1 MTGLVR
7 TASAVVLATG
17 VAVLAACSPPESSE
31 GDSSGSSVDV
41 VDASGTSHTVNVPA
55 RVGCLWYGCTED
67 FADLGVVPTAAGV
80 SKSEL
85 DSAFLFP
92 VGPPEHRINDTT
104 SIDEW
109 AAAEPDL
116 IVTIED
122 DNPDFDALDQ
132 VAPIFRYYSIYSPG
146 DIDGVEQLK
155 QNLRN
160 LGELIGETDAAD
172 EAIGRYDALLETLE
186 ATSSPETA
194 ERSVALLYATDD
206 GTYQMPRPLERDL
219 ACEAIEDSQLGT
231 CIPGTESGAINAEE
245 LLRLDP
251 DWIVYSGGEGM
262 RAADRDDPV
271 WSQLTAVK
279 NGQVYDTDNY
289 LVGESLRIL
298 YHMLQEF
305 GYHSMPDADIPDP
318 GPFFDFDPLQS
329 GVSSNG

>member
-1 MTGLVR
+1 MRRRIRTVSVLLAAGGLF
-7 TASAVVLATG
+7 
-17 VAVLAACSPPESSE
+17 LAACSPPEDDDAG
-31 GDSSGSSVDV
+31 GDAGDTVDV
-41 VDASGTSHTVNVPA
+41 VDAAGTTHTVETPA
-55 RVGCLWYGCTED
+55 RIGCLWYGCTED
-67 FADLGVVPTAAGV
+67 MADLGIPPTAAGV
-80 SKSEL
+80 SKGEL

-92 VGPPEHRINDTT
+92 AGPPEHRINDTT
-104 SIDEW
+104 SIDAW

-116 IVTIED
+116 IITIVD

-146 DIDGVEQLK
+146 ELEGVDQLK
-155 QNLRN
+155 ENLRN
-160 LGELIGETDAAD
+160 LGELIGEEDAAD
-172 EAIGRYDALLETLE
+172 EAIGRYDDLVETLRS
-186 ATSSPETA
+186 TSTPETA
-194 ERSVALLYATDD
+194 DRSVALLYATDD

-219 ACEAIEDSQLGT
+219 ACEALEDSELGT

-251 DWIVYSGGEGM
+251 DWIVYSGGDGT

-271 WSQLTAVK
+271 WSQLSAVK

-305 GYHSMPDADIPDP
+305 AYHTMPDEDIPDP
-318 GPFFDFDPLQS
+318 GPFFDFDPLQT
-329 GVSSNG
+329 GVSTGS